1 MTRCLLEFQ
10 LHTMVRS
17 SEVAKASWDEI
28 DFENMLWEIP
38 AERIKNES
46 KSKTY
51 SALNTASIGLDRAC

>member
-1 MTRCLLEFQ
+1 
-10 LHTMVRS
+10 MVRS